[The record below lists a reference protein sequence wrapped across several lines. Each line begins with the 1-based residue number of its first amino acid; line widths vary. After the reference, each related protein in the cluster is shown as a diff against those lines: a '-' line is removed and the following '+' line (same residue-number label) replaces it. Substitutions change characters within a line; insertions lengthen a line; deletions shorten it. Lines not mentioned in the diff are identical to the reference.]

1 MENPLARERTYEA
14 VIVISPAAEEEKV
27 EGILGRIRQLI
38 GDRGGTI
45 AKEDHW
51 GIRRLAYTI
60 NEFREGN
67 YFLIELNL
75 ETAHINALNAS
86 LEASEDIL
94 RHLVVKIDKKE
105 TIQAT

>member
-1 MENPLARERTYEA
+1 MENSLARERTYEA
-14 VIVISPAAEEEKV
+14 VIVISPAADEERV

-38 GDRGGTI
+38 SDRGGTI
-45 AKEDHW
+45 TKENHW
-51 GIRRLAYTI
+51 GIRRLSYTI
-60 NEFREGN
+60 KEFREGN

-86 LEASEDIL
+86 LEVSEDIL